1 MPGSPA
7 VEELDV
13 LAVRQHEQRR
23 VRLRWGRDDQVTY
36 WITLDDPDGGTEQTG
51 TDLFEA
57 LIAVRR
63 QLAHGGWRLAVQGA
77 RTDTYP
83 SGMLRDM
90 NGARKVYVL
99 ELGLP
104 SSRDHLVDIFADA
117 DPAAIGTVEEQRDH
131 FTAWRKSQQ
140 AG

>member
-117 DPAAIGTVEEQRDH
+117 DPAAIGTVEEQRGH
-131 FTAWRKSQQ
+131 YTAWRKSQ
-140 AG
+140 A